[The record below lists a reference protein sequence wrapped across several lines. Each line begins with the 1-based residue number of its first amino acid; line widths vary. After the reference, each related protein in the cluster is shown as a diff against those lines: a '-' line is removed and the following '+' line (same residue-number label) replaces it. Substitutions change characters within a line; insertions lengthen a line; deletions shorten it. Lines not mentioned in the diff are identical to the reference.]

1 MHESYDRSQ
10 PSMGPLTLLQ
20 SYDLSLFH
28 FIPTVSSN
36 PQYVLFLLSAEVP
49 AAHLPEE
56 LEAITRDIP
65 QAPSF
70 CVYPFRLSFLLLLYR
85 NLLGSYVRLLLPP
98 LQEISCTQLYPK
110 TWLQPTPV
118 SPPSATF
125 PSLPDQSP
133 SQSASCGNAA
143 SHHTEEQ
150 PVSLR

>member
-1 MHESYDRSQ
+1 MEADIALDATWKDGGHVWDRSQ

-65 QAPSF
+65 
-70 CVYPFRLSFLLLLYR
+70 
-85 NLLGSYVRLLLPP
+85 
-98 LQEISCTQLYPK
+98 
-110 TWLQPTPV
+110 
-118 SPPSATF
+118 
-125 PSLPDQSP
+125 
-133 SQSASCGNAA
+133 
-143 SHHTEEQ
+143 
-150 PVSLR
+150 